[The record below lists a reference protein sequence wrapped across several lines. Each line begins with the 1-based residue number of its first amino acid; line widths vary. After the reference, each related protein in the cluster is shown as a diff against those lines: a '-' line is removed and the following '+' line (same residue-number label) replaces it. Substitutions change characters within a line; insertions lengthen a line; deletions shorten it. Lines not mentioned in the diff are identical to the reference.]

1 MGLFAR
7 IRKWVAYRRDK
18 RSFHGHLRQLDQKL
32 RGIEAARLQHEAEMS
47 LAKIEAADD
56 LKRVTA
62 SMTRL
67 QEMAELGEAIAKK
80 QAAAIE
86 AMQDQLNTANDLT
99 IPTLVA
105 AHQLVLHRFEQDSQV
120 LALRSGAM
128 AAAREEG
135 S

>member
-1 MGLFAR
+1 
-7 IRKWVAYRRDK
+7 
-18 RSFHGHLRQLDQKL
+18 
-32 RGIEAARLQHEAEMS
+32 MS

-67 QEMAELGEAIAKK
+67 QEMAERGEAIAKK